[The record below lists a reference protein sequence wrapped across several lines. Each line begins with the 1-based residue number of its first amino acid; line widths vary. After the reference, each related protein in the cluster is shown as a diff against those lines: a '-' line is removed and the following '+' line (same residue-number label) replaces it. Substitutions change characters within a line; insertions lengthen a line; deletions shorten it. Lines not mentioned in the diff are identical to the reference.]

1 MIITG
6 GIDVGKD
13 GAIVVLGDGRVPI
26 YYART
31 PLFEREYVIGMMNDV
46 LLPFAS
52 PAKRQTLT
60 NLRAL
65 FADLTSAL
73 TDDRDDVQFSH
84 CFSLCEAALLELDC
98 TEVFHA
104 QLFHV
109 EQQRV
114 MQGEGLTSVLSTG
127 RGMGLWE
134 GLLAANR
141 IPYQMV
147 AGTSWTKRMG
157 CVAPTKD
164 RAARKAEHVARC
176 SQLLPDLPLVY
187 EGCRTPHDGTADAA
201 LLAVHAY
208 YQVVGGVHGS

>member
-13 GAIVVLGDGRVPI
+13 GAIVVLGDGRTPI
-26 YYART
+26 YYARA
-31 PLFEREYVIGMMNDV
+31 PMFEREYVISMMNDM
-46 LLPFAS
+46 LLQFAS
-52 PAKRQTLT
+52 PVKRQTLT

-73 TDDRDDVQFSH
+73 SDDSSDDAFSR
-84 CFSLCEAALLELDC
+84 CYSLCETALLEIDC
-98 TEVFHA
+98 TESFHA

-114 MQGEGLTSVLSTG
+114 MEGEGLTSVLSTG

-147 AGTSWTKRMG
+147 SSTGWTKRMG
-157 CVAPTKD
+157 CVAPAKD

-176 SQLLPDLPLVY
+176 SQLVPDLPLVY
-187 EGCRTPHDGTADAA
+187 EGCRTAHDGTADAA

-208 YQVVGGVHGS
+208 YQIIGKTHGS